1 MKYFAIAVINTLL
14 IAGMFGLNLTDN
26 LTAIA
31 IGMASSMLISTKLLF
46 W

>member
-14 IAGMFGLNLTDN
+14 FAGMFSLNLTDN